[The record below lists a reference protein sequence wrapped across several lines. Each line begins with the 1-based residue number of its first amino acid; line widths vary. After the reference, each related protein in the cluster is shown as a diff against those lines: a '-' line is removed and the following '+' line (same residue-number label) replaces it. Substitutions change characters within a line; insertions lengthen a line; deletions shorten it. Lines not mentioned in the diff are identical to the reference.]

1 MALVDSTKVDY
12 LWKKLGYGLTKTA
25 PPANKE
31 AFNESIP
38 SPLLMRGDKVWQNSG
53 SITSVIPASNTSI
66 ITVYSDELGS
76 TVETTEDLTAPD
88 NRTWKTG
95 LTDWIPTEFGST
107 YLVKVYVDTAG
118 ASNPQS
124 TGTQLFQSG
133 SGDNDEWFFD
143 YQSGVLNFNGTNIP
157 SQIDT
162 GVTGKSIYIV
172 GARYTGPFG
181 VGSSNAVGN
190 LTIVD
195 TTIGT
200 VTSGDDIILNP
211 TGDGTVTID
220 TATGLVLPTGNTAQR
235 SSTGNV
241 AGTIRYNT
249 ETSQLEI
256 YDGSSWTGVTSDYSI
271 TSQVITPDGL
281 ANTFSLNESTTAN
294 GILVAINGVS
304 QVPDTNYTVSGNLLT
319 MNETPL
325 TTDILDIR
333 YITAAGSTGTV
344 TAGSANSLAYYAT
357 SGSVASPTANLA
369 WDGNGL
375 TVTSAFVQV
384 GSLTTTE
391 RNALTAANGMVIY
404 NSTDNKFQGYENGSW
419 VNLV

>member
-53 SITSVIPASNTSI
+53 SIPSVIPASDTSI
-66 ITVYSDELGS
+66 ITVYSDALGT

-181 VGSSNAVGN
+181 VGSSNAIGN

-200 VTSGDDIILNP
+200 SNSGDDIILNP

-220 TATGLVLPTGNTAQR
+220 TTTGLVLPAGNTAQR

-256 YDGSSWTGVTSDYSI
+256 YDGSEWSGVTSDYTI
-271 TSQVITPDGL
+271 TSQAISGDGSTSDFTL
-281 ANTFSLNESTTAN
+281 DQNTTAN
-294 GILVAINGVS
+294 GIILAINGVS
-304 QVPDTNYTVSGNLLT
+304 QVPGTDYTVSGNILT
-319 MNETPL
+319 MNEVPL
-325 TTDILDIR
+325 SSDLIDVRFIS
-333 YITAAGSTGTV
+333 AAASTGTV
-344 TAGSANSLAYYAT
+344 QAGSANSLAYYAT
-357 SGSVASPTANLA
+357 SGSVASPTANLS

-375 TVTSAFVQV
+375 TVTSGFVQF

-391 RNALTAANGMVIY
+391 RNALTAVNGMVIY

>member
-53 SITSVIPASNTSI
+53 SIPSVIPASNTSI
-66 ITVYSDELGS
+66 ITVYSDALGS
-76 TVETTEDLTAPD
+76 TIETTEDLTAPD

-181 VGSSNAVGN
+181 VGSSNAIGN

-200 VTSGDDIILNP
+200 ANSGDDIILNP

-220 TATGLVLPTGNTAQR
+220 TTTGLVLPTGNTAQR

-241 AGTIRYNT
+241 TGTIRYNT
-249 ETSQLEI
+249 DTQTIEV
-256 YDGSSWTGVTSDYSI
+256 YNGSTWTGVTSDYSV

-281 ANTFSLNESTTAN
+281 ANTFTLNESTTAN
-294 GILVAINGVS
+294 GIFVSINGVS
-304 QVPDTNYTVSGNLLT
+304 QIPDTNYTVSGNVLT

-333 YITAAGSTGTV
+333 FVTAAGTTGTV
-344 TAGSANSLAYYAT
+344 QAGSANALAYYAT
-357 SGSVASPTANLA
+357 SGSVVSSTANLS
-369 WDGNGL
+369 WNGSGL
-375 TVTSAFVQV
+375 TVANAFVQF

-391 RNALTAANGMVIY
+391 RNALAAANGMVIY
-404 NSTDNKFQGYENGSW
+404 NSTDNKFQGYENGAW
-419 VNLV
+419 ANLI